1 MENNPKLIIFDT
13 HPIQYRAP
21 VFKELAKKLPSLK
34 VFFFNSDFDGSKW
47 WFHEVGKAKALAWGI
62 NLTEGYSS
70 ETLQTNSLKISSI
83 YKKLKATLV
92 TEQPQAVLVYG
103 YYLKEHWILRLLC
116 SQLHIP
122 LIFVG
127 ETFTSNS
134 SWLRKTIT
142 TPLQNFFLKGVKRF
156 ISIGKKTEAFYLSKK
171 ISPSKIISGHYCV
184 DTDFFKKEEP
194 QASERRKRLREQLG
208 IKESDFVLLFVGRLF
223 EIKRPQDLIS
233 LHELLL
239 PKEKVHTVIIGSGPL
254 EGSLKSQ
261 CEEMPR
267 LHWLGFQNQI
277 ETRDWYFAS
286 DLLIVP
292 SEFETWGLVINE
304 AFSCGLPALVS
315 NSCGAAED
323 LVENGQTGFVYE
335 VGSIESALKCVTSL
349 LQNPSLQKEMGEKAR
364 NKILDS
370 YRPDQF
376 ADSILQAFL
385 EVPVSTY

>member
-1 MENNPKLIIFDT
+1 MENSPKLIIFDT

-156 ISIGKKTEAFYLSKK
+156 ISIGKKIVLYRSSSIFSLSTPEKK
-171 ISPSKIISGHYCV
+171 SRDRPIRLVMSK
-184 DTDFFKKEEP
+184 
-194 QASERRKRLREQLG
+194 
-208 IKESDFVLLFVGRLF
+208 
-223 EIKRPQDLIS
+223 
-233 LHELLL
+233 
-239 PKEKVHTVIIGSGPL
+239 
-254 EGSLKSQ
+254 
-261 CEEMPR
+261 
-267 LHWLGFQNQI
+267 
-277 ETRDWYFAS
+277 
-286 DLLIVP
+286 
-292 SEFETWGLVINE
+292 
-304 AFSCGLPALVS
+304 PA
-315 NSCGAAED
+315 
-323 LVENGQTGFVYE
+323 
-335 VGSIESALKCVTSL
+335 
-349 LQNPSLQKEMGEKAR
+349 
-364 NKILDS
+364 
-370 YRPDQF
+370 
-376 ADSILQAFL
+376 
-385 EVPVSTY
+385 